1 MNTSVNTLYHD
12 SQGGYGGYISVTER
26 ADKKTTQC
34 PIRRAFRTATVN
46 GVMEIIDR
54 ICLRDVIRTA
64 IADGGDAAEALT
76 LTTESPAVVARVAAC
91 EIELNRF
98 KQRQGIFT
106 KKSVLMNAKAMP
118 PADWWDLYGAHLPI
132 LSGVAKSVLAQTVCA
147 SAAERN
153 WSIYGQVKSKER
165 SRMSHGV
172 GDKLVYCHEALHL
185 QEKLQTA
192 SYKAK
197 VEEWDSD
204 SDSAESEDE
213 EDLAV

>member
-1 MNTSVNTLYHD
+1 
-12 SQGGYGGYISVTER
+12 
-26 ADKKTTQC
+26 
-34 PIRRAFRTATVN
+34 
-46 GVMEIIDR
+46 MEIIDR

-91 EIELNRF
+91 ELELNRF